1 MDLAA
6 QLACGLTTLGLETA
20 SRQRRKLLDFLHLL
34 EKWNRVYN
42 LTAVRDLQTMVTHH
56 ILDSVAVVPFVTGPR
71 VLDVASGA
79 GLPGIPLA
87 LVLESLHISLLDSS
101 EKKARFLRQAVMELG
116 LGNVDVVC
124 ERAEAFKPDQPFDTL
139 VTRAFA
145 SLSKALLVSGNLCA
159 RGGRILLMKGAYPRR
174 ELANVPQG
182 YVVQKVQSLQVPGLE
197 AARHVAVITPA

>member
-1 MDLAA
+1 M

-56 ILDSVAVVPFVTGPR
+56 ILDSVAVAPFVTGPR

-101 EKKARFLRQAVMELG
+101 DKRACFLRQAVMELG

-124 ERAEAFKPDQPFDTL
+124 ERVETFRPDQPFDTL

-145 SLSKALLVSGNLCA
+145 SISSALLASGHLCA
-159 RGGRILLMKGAYPRR
+159 RGGRIVLMKGVYPRR

-182 YVVQKVQSLQVPGLE
+182 YVVQEVQSLLVPGLE